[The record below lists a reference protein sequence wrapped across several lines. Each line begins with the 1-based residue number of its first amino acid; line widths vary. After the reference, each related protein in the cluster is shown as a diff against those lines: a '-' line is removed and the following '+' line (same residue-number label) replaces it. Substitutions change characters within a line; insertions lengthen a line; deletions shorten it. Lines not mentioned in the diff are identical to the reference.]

1 MKDACAERPR
11 QHTAKLNELPLIYFH
26 QCEWKLSLLPQQS
39 LNYFSTSIIVW
50 HKDSSWNNSFHKLLG
65 VEVSTISQKME
76 LGGNVI
82 WRKLLPTLPLLINDF
97 ERQLDFL
104 SLFSPRPPPPRTPR
118 SLTEATFICVRCSI
132 NVLNLTGPTYL
143 TQTMPSPGTLS
154 IWTQL
159 LLS

>member
-1 MKDACAERPR
+1 MKDAYSERPR
-11 QHTAKLNELPLIYFH
+11 QRDAKRNKLPLIHSH

-39 LNYFSTSIIVW
+39 LNNFSSSIIVW
-50 HKDSSWNNSFHKLLG
+50 HKDSSWNNSFHKLHG

-104 SLFSPRPPPPRTPR
+104 SLFSPRPPRGTPR

-132 NVLNLTGPTYL
+132 NMLNLTGPTYL
-143 TQTMPSPGTLS
+143 TQTMLSPGTL
-154 IWTQL
+154 TT
-159 LLS
+159 